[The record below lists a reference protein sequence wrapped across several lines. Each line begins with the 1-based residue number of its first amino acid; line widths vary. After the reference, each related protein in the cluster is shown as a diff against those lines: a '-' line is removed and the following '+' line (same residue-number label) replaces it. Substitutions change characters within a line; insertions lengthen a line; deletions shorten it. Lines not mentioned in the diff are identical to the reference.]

1 MVILHPNIAYLLAM
15 SFMHPYT
22 KRPISAAARQRRPT
36 NNGWQTGLIGF
47 DWVRLDTPTTLTGDK
62 NTTPAA
68 VRNDFLSFRS
78 WRSGWNE
85 GRSVFFQNDA
95 ELYEI
100 IMEINDLREPALDPD
115 RPKQNR
121 RRFLISHRLPLTPIP
136 NCQRASA
143 EARQ

>member
-1 MVILHPNIAYLLAM
+1 LPYQQIL
-15 SFMHPYT
+15 SRSRRT
-22 KRPISAAARQRRPT
+22 VKRIGERCISAVFSVNHAA
-36 NNGWQTGLIGF
+36 L
-47 DWVRLDTPTTLTGDK
+47 
-62 NTTPAA
+62 
-68 VRNDFLSFRS
+68 RNLYT
-78 WRSGWNE
+78 
-85 GRSVFFQNDA
+85 SV
-95 ELYEI
+95 YEI

>member
-1 MVILHPNIAYLLAM
+1 M

-85 GRSVFFQNDA
+85 GGSVFFQTMRNYMK
-95 ELYEI
+95 LSWKSTTCVSQPSI
-100 IMEINDLREPALDPD
+100 LIDP
-115 RPKQNR
+115 NR
-121 RRFLISHRLPLTPIP
+121 
-136 NCQRASA
+136 SA
-143 EARQ
+143 GGF

>member
-1 MVILHPNIAYLLAM
+1 
-15 SFMHPYT
+15 
-22 KRPISAAARQRRPT
+22 
-36 NNGWQTGLIGF
+36 LIGF

-85 GRSVFFQNDA
+85 GGSVFFQNDV

-100 IMEINDLREPALDPD
+100 EINDLREPALDPD
-115 RPKQNR
+115 RPKQKR